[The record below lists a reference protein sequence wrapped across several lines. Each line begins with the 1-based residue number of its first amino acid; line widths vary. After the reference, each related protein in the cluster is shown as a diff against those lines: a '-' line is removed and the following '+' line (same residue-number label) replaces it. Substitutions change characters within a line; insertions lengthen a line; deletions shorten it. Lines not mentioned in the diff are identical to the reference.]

1 MRKKWSWPLHLDATK
16 FIAVVIAII
25 LWALVRGQGIGSLSV
40 DAPLQI
46 QGLSSQLMIINDLPD
61 RVRVTISGPQTR
73 LSELGAHD
81 VRAPLDASRI
91 TGPGVEEIALNV
103 DDIKLPAG
111 LKVERV
117 QPDRVVL
124 QIDRV
129 IERKIRIEP
138 RVEVPQGWKVSGLE
152 VIPPDALLKGPEVWL
167 DALSTVKTPVIHPE
181 AKAGEFK
188 VSVGV
193 ESPAGK
199 AIRLVKPD
207 EKFRVRGRLDP
218 EPLPEAPPG
227 SSPKGSVPSV
237 AAPKTG
243 DGDHPVSGGH

>member
-1 MRKKWSWPLHLDATK
+1 MRLKWSWPPHLDATK
-16 FIAVVIAII
+16 FIAVAIAII

-46 QGLSSQLMIINDLPD
+46 QGLPSQLMIINDLPD

-81 VRAPLDASRI
+81 VRAPLDASGVA
-91 TGPGVEEIALNV
+91 GPGVEEIALNV

-138 RVEVPQGWKVSGLE
+138 RVETPAGWKIADLE
-152 VIPPDALLKGPEVWL
+152 VVPPHALLKGPEVWL
-167 DALSTVKTPVIHPE
+167 DALNTVKTPVIRPE
-181 AKAGEFK
+181 AKPGEFEA
-188 VSVGV
+188 SVGV

-207 EKFRVRGRLDP
+207 EKFRVRGRLVP
-218 EPLPEAPPG
+218 EPPPEAPAVA
-227 SSPKGSVPSV
+227 VPD
-237 AAPKTG
+237 AAH
-243 DGDHPVSGGH
+243 DGRPINGGL